1 MSTSNSYDVRVMYT
15 ENDLAKVQTKTNLY
29 VQKYGD
35 LGVFHLFKEVA
46 QNSIDEAIDPGLTAY
61 LKSIG
66 EDKKKKIIRITHDR
80 LTDKVTVE
88 DSGRGI
94 PEEDYPIDIVC
105 TKLQSGSKFFRD
117 QGGASSGEF
126 GVGIT
131 VVNALS
137 SEFSIAT
144 YRESYYHKITF
155 KDAEKVEDVK
165 EKTSKTGKKHGTIT
179 SFIVNPKYLGAGCKL
194 PMDMCIDW
202 LELMSYQVDD
212 GIEFHVEE
220 YNGIELLNSMKIKK
234 KPFSELID
242 RFIPEESEIAFGPVS
257 FKGRGTHDETIIKN
271 VMDKNGKVKEKKETR
286 KKNITLEFAFAYDI
300 NSTES
305 DYDSF
310 CNFTKTD
317 EGGVHVDAVEDVLCR
332 FLQSAATDSMT
343 EQQKEKYP
351 VIRADVKAG
360 LKLVVN
366 LSTNAQVQFMGNA
379 KNKIQNEDLKPVLK
393 EIAKTEIEKLFTK
406 ESGKL
411 AVATKIIKQNAKAR
425 IDMQKIRVAT
435 VKNKINRFD
444 ELGIPN
450 FIPANNTKNGEYR
463 EIFLIEGKKSAAGSM
478 VDGRD
483 HNTQAIFGFR
493 GQTLNPYKT
502 TFAKFMENEEW
513 KNYINVLHCGI
524 GQSFNI
530 NKLFYDKIIISTD
543 ADIDGY
549 GIGVGIAATHALYL
563 PEVVKQ
569 GHLFKVYPPLYHI
582 DDKERPFI
590 GNKGELTELYMKAV
604 IKRYKV
610 RVIRGDYFDKDEFW
624 EFLFDVVDYRFTL
637 TELYNFY
644 KIPRELIEIVAAGL
658 TLSGAIDS
666 RTGEPKIVEGIFDD
680 PKFVRSF
687 MQFVQKSFPEMNLSG
702 NNMTGVANGVRAS
715 VTINYRFIK
724 KIASLIP
731 IYEKYGCE
739 LGVKEKNTE
748 ERQMT
753 ILQFLD
759 VTYSLTPKVLARFK
773 GLGESNEEELWETTL
788 NPANRILVQ
797 LTMDNIERD
806 MEIFRKLKSDRLIY
820 RRQRKEMIES
830 FKIRYEDLDN

>member
-1 MSTSNSYDVRVMYT
+1 MTT
-15 ENDLAKVQTKTNLY
+15 
-29 VQKYGD
+29 
-35 LGVFHLFKEVA
+35 
-46 QNSIDEAIDPGLTAY
+46 
-61 LKSIG
+61 
-66 EDKKKKIIRITHDR
+66 
-80 LTDKVTVE
+80 
-88 DSGRGI
+88 
-94 PEEDYPIDIVC
+94 
-105 TKLQSGSKFFRD
+105 FR
-117 QGGASSGEF
+117 
-126 GVGIT
+126 GIT

-137 SEFSIAT
+137 TEFSIAT
-144 YRESYYHKITF
+144 YRGSYYHKITF
-155 KDAEKVEDVK
+155 RDAEKVDDVK
-165 EKTSKTGKKHGTIT
+165 ESTTKTGKKHGTIT

-194 PMDMCIDW
+194 PMDICIDW
-202 LELMSYQVDD
+202 LELMSYQIDD
-212 GIEFHVEE
+212 GVEFHVEE
-220 YNGIELLNSMKIKK
+220 YNGLELINSMKIKK

-242 RFIPEESEIAFGPVS
+242 RFIPEDSEIGFGPVS
-257 FKGRGTHDETIIKN
+257 FKGKGVLEEEIVKN

-286 KKNITLEFAFAYDI
+286 KKDISLEFAFAYDI

-317 EGGVHVDAVEDVLCR
+317 EGGVHVESVEDVLCR
-332 FLQSAATDSMT
+332 YLQSAATEASTD
-343 EQQKEKYP
+343 QQKEKYP
-351 VIRADVKAG
+351 IIRADVKTG

-379 KNKIQNEDLKPVLK
+379 KNKIQNEALKPVLK
-393 EIAKTEIEKLFTK
+393 EIARKEVEKFFGK

-411 AVATKIIKQNAKAR
+411 SAVTKIIKQNAKAR
-425 IDMQKIRVAT
+425 IDMQKVRVAT
-435 VKNKINRFD
+435 VKNKISRFD
-444 ELGIPN
+444 ELEIPN
-450 FIPANNTKNGEYR
+450 FIAANNTKAGQYR

-513 KNYINVLHCGI
+513 KHYISVLHCGI
-524 GQSFNI
+524 GPQFNI

-563 PEVVKQ
+563 PEIVTT
-569 GHLFKVYPPLYHI
+569 GHLYKVYPPLYHI
-582 DDKERPFI
+582 DNKEHPFI

-604 IKRYKV
+604 VKRYQV
-610 RVIRGDYFDKDEFW
+610 RLARGDYFNKDEFW
-624 EFLFDVVDYRFTL
+624 EFLYDVVDYRFTL

-644 KIPRELIEIVAAGL
+644 KIPRELIEIIAAGL

-666 RTGEPKIVEGIFDD
+666 RAGESRLVDGILDD
-680 PKFVRSF
+680 PKFIRNF
-687 MQFVQKSFPEMNLSG
+687 MQFVQRFFPEMNLSG
-702 NNMTGVANGVRAS
+702 NNLAGVANGVRATI
-715 VTINYRFIK
+715 TINYRFIK
-724 KIASLIP
+724 KISYLVP

-739 LGVKEKNTE
+739 LGVKEKNVE
-748 ERQMT
+748 ERKMT

-759 VTYSLTPKVLARFK
+759 DTYGLTPKILARFK

-820 RRQRKEMIES
+820 RRRRKEMIES